1 MEQESHSPDITLASK
16 WRIVV
21 SILLAIHIA
30 AIFMPPFMLQASGP
44 GGTSPVGEAAMDVLQ
59 PYIDI
64 AFLNHGYAFFAPNP
78 GPSHLVRAR
87 MEFDDGR
94 EPIEETFPDLK
105 VQWPRLLYHRHFM
118 LSEQLTAQ
126 YQPPQLPPE
135 ISREPDLAERW
146 QIARRM
152 YELKFRSFKEHL
164 EAKYDAPYVTLTRVQ
179 HRMIDVYEVGEQNKK
194 LDAPD
199 TFFDLREDGFIP
211 PEEVIEA
218 LHELAFPGG
227 KEVVCRNDCGVE
239 PILVHS
245 E

>member
-1 MEQESHSPDITLASK
+1 MTDRDASPPDIKLPSK

-21 SILLAIHIA
+21 SLLLIVHIVA
-30 AIFMPPFMLQASGP
+30 LFVPPFMLQASGS
-44 GGTSPVGEAAMDVLQ
+44 GGTSPVGEFVMNTLQ

-64 AFLNHGYAFFAPNP
+64 AYLNHGYAFFAPNP

-94 EPIEETFPDLK
+94 EPVEETFPNLDDE
-105 VQWPRLLYHRHFM
+105 WPRLLYHRHFM

-135 ISREPDLAERW
+135 ISEEPELAERW

-152 YELKFRSFKEHL
+152 YELKWRSFKEHL
-164 EAKYDAPYVTLTRVQ
+164 ESKYNAPHVTLTRVQ
-179 HRMIDVYEVGEQNKK
+179 HRMIDVFEVGEQHKR

-211 PEEVIEA
+211 RDGI
-218 LHELAFPGG
+218 LGG
-227 KEVVCRNDCGVE
+227 A
-239 PILVHS
+239 P
-245 E
+245 